1 MPVDR
6 SVLGKEYPPFVY
18 EVEKGKIRE
27 LAEAL
32 EDPNPLYRDEKVA
45 RSTKYGGLIGSP
57 TFLTCFRS
65 PDWSMLDLIKDLKAD
80 IGKLLHGE
88 QEYEYFRPIR
98 PGDKLTCK
106 VKIKDIYTKEGKA
119 GPMDMVVTET
129 DYVNDKGELAA
140 RARAVLVIRS

>member
-1 MPVDR
+1 M
-6 SVLGKEYPPFVY
+6 LGIGEHLICLDKIPKICLIITVGNKILT
-18 EVEKGKIRE
+18 EVKVMGKKGKDIVGVDVE
-27 LAEAL
+27 
-32 EDPNPLYRDEKVA
+32 
-45 RSTKYGGLIGSP
+45 
-57 TFLTCFRS
+57 
-65 PDWSMLDLIKDLKAD
+65 DLIKDLKAD

-106 VKIKDIYTKEGKA
+106 LKIKDIYTKEGKA